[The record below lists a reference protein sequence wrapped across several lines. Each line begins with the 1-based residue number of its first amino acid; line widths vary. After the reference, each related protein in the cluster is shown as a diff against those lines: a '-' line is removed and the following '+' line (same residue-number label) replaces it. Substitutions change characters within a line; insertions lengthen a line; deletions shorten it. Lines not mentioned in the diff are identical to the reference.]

1 MNMISGFIG
10 IGTVAALG
18 TIIADYRGRWRVV
31 YILKPTAMAAI
42 ISAALLKPAFQ
53 SPRYRYC
60 ILAGL
65 ALSLAGDIFLM
76 LRNKRFVEGLTAFL
90 FAHLFYIAAFLNV
103 TTVRADFG
111 TVLPLFLY
119 ALIMMTVLFPTL
131 GRMKIPV
138 AVYIF
143 VVTIM
148 AGVAIQ
154 RFVDIGGT
162 SALRAFLGALL
173 FVVSDSALAINRFV
187 KKFSA
192 AQAVILSTYFAAQWL
207 LALSV

>member
-1 MNMISGFIG
+1 MNMIYGLIG
-10 IGTVAALG
+10 IGTVTALG

-31 YILKPTAMAAI
+31 YILKPAAVAAI

-76 LRNKRFVEGLTAFL
+76 LRHKRFVEGLTAFL

-111 TVLPLFLY
+111 TVFPLFLY

-138 AVYIF
+138 SVYIF

-148 AGVAIQ
+148 AGLAIQ

-173 FVVSDSALAINRFV
+173 FVVSDSALAVNRFV

-192 AQAVILSTYFAAQWL
+192 AQAVILGTYFAAQWL